1 MGYYSTPMQ
10 RGDYYQGDYYQ
21 GDYYQGDPG
30 FFSFL
35 GGLAKKA
42 VGMIPGVGPIA
53 SAMIPSGGG
62 KLVKMAP
69 GKMLQKVGPIV
80 KGVISRP
87 GVRAGA
93 LGAAAVAGGSALRKP
108 GGRQAGEG
116 RRRGEELWN
125 PRAVRRCH

>member
-35 GGLAKKA
+35 GGLAKKP
-42 VGMIPGVGPIA
+42 VGLIPGVGPIA

-62 KLVKMAP
+62 KLVKMGP
-69 GKMLQKVGPIV
+69 GKMLQKRGPNV
-80 KGVISRP
+80 KRAISRP
-87 GVRAGA
+87 GGRLCAVGAPAVPAGFDA
-93 LGAAAVAGGSALRKP
+93 DERGAASP
-108 GGRQAGEG
+108 
-116 RRRGEELWN
+116 
-125 PRAVRRCH
+125 